1 MESILHK
8 AVAAITILLLMAIV
22 ITHAVSGKILFLF

>member
-1 MESILHK
+1 MESTLQKIAT
-8 AVAAITILLLMAIV
+8 AVTILLLVAAV